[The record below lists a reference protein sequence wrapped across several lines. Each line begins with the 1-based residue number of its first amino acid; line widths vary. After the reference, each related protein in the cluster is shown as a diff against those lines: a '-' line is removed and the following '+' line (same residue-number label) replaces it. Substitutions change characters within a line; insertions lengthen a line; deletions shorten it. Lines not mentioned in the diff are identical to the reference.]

1 MSCTNHYSPFAT
13 YSKRSL
19 LLQRTNQP
27 ILPNWLTYSLS
38 LAFVISGV
46 VVVIFAYLTVRVM
59 VNRPLNPLEQSVA
72 DVVENDLQLDQ
83 DNPVAPPP
91 LIAGEPTPTL
101 IPTSEPWQGDNRVN
115 ILLMGIDRRP
125 GESFISRTDSI
136 MLMSIDP
143 NTNSAS
149 ILSIPRDL
157 YVLIPGRGRDRINTA
172 FVYGSA
178 GNNPVGGAAL
188 AMQTVEYNLGVRV
201 NHYILVDFSAVINGI
216 NTLGGIEVNVP
227 FTINDPTYP
236 DMDYGFDPLFIP
248 AGVQQMDGLTALKYA
263 RTRHVDNDFG
273 RAQRQQQVMLAAR
286 SKAIGLGIPSLIARA
301 PTLYQQLENGI
312 RTDLSLDQLIKLA
325 LTASDIPSA
334 NIRSEVL
341 DFDYV
346 DSFLTDKGAQ
356 VLILENDKAAPLI
369 QSLFYSEE

>member
-1 MSCTNHYSPFAT
+1 M
-13 YSKRSL
+13 
-19 LLQRTNQP
+19 QRTNQP

-38 LAFVISGV
+38 IAFVISGV

-59 VNRPLNPLEQSVA
+59 VNRPLNPLEQSAADVA
-72 DVVENDLQLDQ
+72 DNDLQLDQ

-101 IPTSEPWQGDNRVN
+101 FPTSEPWQGDNRVN
-115 ILLMGIDRRP
+115 ILLMGIHRRP

-143 NTNSAS
+143 KTNSAS

-178 GNNPVGGAAL
+178 GDNPVGGAAL

-216 NTLGGIEVNVP
+216 NTLGGIDVNVP

-248 AGVQQMDGLTALKYA
+248 AGLQHMDGLTALKYA

-286 SKAIGLGIPSLIARA
+286 SKAIGLGIPSLAARA

-312 RTDLSLDQLIKLA
+312 RTDLSLDQLVKLA

-346 DSFLTDKGAQ
+346 DSFLTDQGAQ